1 MTVNSH
7 SLSDSE
13 FFKVAC
19 KEVHSHFNR
28 NHNLAGFDF
37 ESLILPLLFEN
48 PILKKKNEG
57 NWIVPETF
65 LHSRFNPPSSFVV
78 VDIETTGGRPPQH
91 RITELAALKVK
102 NGKIVEEFSQLV
114 NPDRLIP
121 RNVVQLTGITDEM
134 VSKQPTLEKVLP
146 KFLEF
151 VGDSVFV
158 AHNADFDYRFIQYFS
173 LEYLGENYNPE
184 VLCTFKLAKRILP
197 NFSKHNLGEL
207 SMIFGYETSNVVR
220 HRALDDAKAT
230 AYILINLISFCHY
243 AGLRTK
249 RDLLVF
255 QEPLVINPPKF
266 AKGIL
271 LSASKIEETPKLKG
285 IFLLKDAAD
294 KTVYLNK
301 SANIKETVHD
311 IFYPRKNGA
320 KRFVK
325 KLSSVTKIKT
335 IPILSEL
342 TMKLEVFRLSSKL
355 KVSNPLPIVSGG
367 GFLKI
372 NMQKEKFPLVQAST
386 HFSYRGDYFYGPF
399 RKKNHL
405 DSLLSSVYSVFP
417 LSIFSADAGII
428 EEKDKIVHIREE
440 LVHRLRIVLEKSLN
454 SVSHEENLTFLLSL
468 WGDKISESKLRKR
481 YQRLLLLLNNLSVN
495 GPSVERK
502 NILIV
507 EPGDNRTSFICYLI
521 HEGLLV
527 DEIKFKR
534 DAIPFNELEKRICDI
549 YDSQGRINKNVSK
562 KTLFESSIIADWLR
576 RETMEGFVM
585 PVLSDF
591 VKEEFMPMFF
601 TSLQDPFSLGK
612 KISTPS

>member
-13 FFKVAC
+13 FFNVAC
-19 KEVHSHFNR
+19 KKVHSHFKRNR
-28 NHNLAGFDF
+28 DLSGFDF
-37 ESLILPLLFEN
+37 ESLILPLLSQN
-48 PILKKKNEG
+48 PLLQKKNEG

-65 LHSRFNPPSSFVV
+65 LHSPFNPTSSFVV

-91 RITELAALKVK
+91 PITELEALKVK
-102 NGKIVEEFSQLV
+102 DGKIVGEFSQLV
-114 NPDRLIP
+114 NPDRTIP
-121 RNVVQLTGITDEM
+121 KNVVQLTGITDAM
-134 VSKQPTLEKVLP
+134 VSKQPTLEKILP

-173 LEYLGENYNPE
+173 LEYLGENYCPE

-207 SMIFGYETSNVVR
+207 SMIFGYKTSNAVR

-255 QEPLVINPPKF
+255 QEPLVKEPPKF
-266 AKGIL
+266 AKGIS
-271 LSASKIEETPKLKG
+271 LSASNIDEIPKLKG
-285 IFLLKDAAD
+285 IFLLQDSKD

-301 SANIKETVHD
+301 SSNIKETVRD
-311 IFYPRKNGA
+311 IFYPRKSGA

-342 TMKLEVFRLSSKL
+342 TMKLEVFRLSNKF

-372 NMQKEKFPLVQAST
+372 NIQEQKFPLVQSSS

-405 DSLLSSVYSVFP
+405 DSLLSSIYSVFP
-417 LSIFSADAGII
+417 LSIFSADAETNQDKEEIVLLRKELI
-428 EEKDKIVHIREE
+428 E
-440 LVHRLRIVLEKSLN
+440 RLRIVLEKSLDP
-454 SVSHEENLTFLLSL
+454 VSKEENLTFLLSH
-468 WGDKISESKLRKR
+468 WGSRISESKLRKKF
-481 YQRLLLLLNNLSVN
+481 QRLLLLIDNLSVN

-507 EPGDNRTSFICYLI
+507 EPGQDRSYFICYLI
-521 HEGLLV
+521 YEGLLV
-527 DEIKFKR
+527 DEIQFKR
-534 DAIPFNELEKRICDI
+534 DAIPFDDLEKRICNI
-549 YDSQGRINKNVSK
+549 YDTQDHINKNISK
-562 KTLFESSIIADWLR
+562 KSLFESSIIADWLR
-576 RETMEGFVM
+576 RETIEGFVM

-591 VKEEFMPMFF
+591 VREEFLQIFF
-601 TSLQDPFSLGK
+601 SSLQDPFSLGK
-612 KISTPS
+612 KISTTS